1 MSSAAPEAPR
11 PARVL
16 MVGAG
21 TCRTGLLAVLGGGV
35 ELAWVLDGSTAL
47 AALRGAPA
55 PPDAV
60 IVDLTAPGADDPD
73 FAVQLRAALG
83 SRRTL
88 VVAVLS
94 ACPTPV
100 PAWVTD
106 PSAVDVLMPRPVDVD
121 S

>member
-1 MSSAAPEAPR
+1 MSSAAPAAPR

-21 TCRTGLLAVLGGGV
+21 TCRTGLLAVLGADV
-35 ELAWVLDGSTAL
+35 ELAWVLDGPTAL
-47 AALRGAPA
+47 TALRGAPA

-73 FAVQLRAALG
+73 FAAQLRATLG

-88 VVAVLS
+88 VVAVLGMS
-94 ACPTPV
+94 PTSL
-100 PAWVTD
+100 PAWV
-106 PSAVDVLMPRPVDVD
+106 
-121 S
+121 